1 MNGTTGTGI
10 TGSFASKK
18 ASYPRPCGSFRAK
31 EPFIPVTVWHFLFHL
46 SYIYDNVI
54 YERYA
59 KNIKYQNLFSKK
71 NRNNEI

>member
-1 MNGTTGTGI
+1 MNGDQLGTGMN
-10 TGSFASKK
+10 GSFASKR
-18 ASYPRPCGSFRAK
+18 AIHPRPQVVHPSGS
-31 EPFIPVTVWHFLFHL
+31 VTVWHSLFHL

-59 KNIKYQNLFSKK
+59 KNIKYRNLFSKK